1 MVDFNQESAMSR
13 RAKPYV
19 SPEEYLALERQDED
33 KHEYV
38 DGEIFAWAGASRK
51 HNLIALNIAGELRQQ
66 LKGKPCEVYPGE
78 MRVKAAASRAYVY
91 PDVVVVCDEPKF
103 EDDYVDTLL
112 NPNLVFEVLSK
123 STESYNR
130 LAKSAYYRTIESLS
144 EYVLVAQEEYRVEQ
158 YVKQVAGRWLLSEVR
173 SLESV
178 IELDSIS
185 CSLALRDIYDRISF
199 D

>member
-1 MVDFNQESAMSR
+1 MSR
-13 RAKPYV
+13 QVKPV
-19 SPEEYLALERQDED
+19 SPEEYLALERQAEN

-51 HNLIALNIAGELRQQ
+51 HNVIAGNIITSLNGQLR
-66 LKGKPCEVYPGE
+66 GKPCEVYPGE
-78 MRVKAAASRAYVY
+78 MRVKAPASRAYVY
-91 PDVVVVCDEPKF
+91 PDVTVICDEPQF

-112 NPNLVFEVLSK
+112 NPSVVFEVLSK

-130 LAKSAYYRTIESLS
+130 LARSAYYRTIQSLS
-144 EYVLVAQEEYRVEQ
+144 EYLLVAQEEYRVEQ
-158 YVKQVAGRWLLSEVR
+158 YVKQAAGRWLLTEVR

-178 IELDSIS
+178 IELESIG
-185 CSLALRDIYDRISF
+185 CSLALRDIFDRISF